1 MDGINQSAQ
10 SQPAPSNNQQQQ
22 SQKVAESQAEDFA
35 KRLDKKKDGKDSK
48 KGELEGK
55 KGEQSL
61 EALLAERSKTA
72 QGKHKDRGQEQGQ
85 QGQQDQRNPADSEL
99 LGQGQLSDGP
109 KEHVV
114 AQTREIPPQSEIQ
127 LKGIQQVS
135 GPKEINEVINK
146 LVDKIHVSAKDAIN
160 GAEVRLSMK
169 DAILPGTEIRIQRMG
184 GELTVTMNTTSA
196 ESHNFLAQ
204 HEASLMKSLS
214 DRFGN
219 DKVQVNINMSGG
231 GGEQSD
237 GRSRE
242 EYVGEEEQQED
253 NDQS

>member
-1 MDGINQSAQ
+1 MDGINQSQ
-10 SQPAPSNNQQQQ
+10 SQPAPSNNQQQ
-22 SQKVAESQAEDFA
+22 SQKVAENQAEDFA

-48 KGELEGK
+48 KGDLEGK

-61 EALLAERSKTA
+61 ESLLAERSKTV
-72 QGKHKDRGQEQGQ
+72 QGRNKDRGQDQGQ
-85 QGQQDQRNPADSEL
+85 QDQGQQDQRNPLDSEL
-99 LGQGQLSDGP
+99 AGLLNDGP
-109 KEHVV
+109 KENMV
-114 AQTREIPPQSEIQ
+114 AQAREIQSQPEIQ

-135 GPKEINEVINK
+135 GPKEINETINK
-146 LVDKIHVSAKDAIN
+146 LVDKIHVSAKDAVN

-231 GGEQSD
+231 GGEQND
-237 GRSRE
+237 GRSRD